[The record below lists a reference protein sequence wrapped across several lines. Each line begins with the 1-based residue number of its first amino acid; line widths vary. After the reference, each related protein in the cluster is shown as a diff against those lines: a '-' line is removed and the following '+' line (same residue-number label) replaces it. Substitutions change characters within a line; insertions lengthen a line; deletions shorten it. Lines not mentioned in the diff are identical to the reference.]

1 MATLGLMV
9 WIAQE
14 VLKGDTVWFDERV
27 REIVNRQAAPW
38 LTALMQAITLFGS
51 VRFLFFAGT
60 LLMIVLAAAK
70 WRREWVLLVTTMGGA
85 SLLNVTLKL
94 SFQRTRPSPFFGTD
108 LPSSFSFP
116 SGHALLSL
124 CFYWILAHIA
134 ASRQRSAWVRGG
146 LWSAASL
153 LIGAIGFS
161 RIYLGV
167 HYPTDVLA
175 AFAAG
180 SVWIGFIVVADCLNA
195 RDNLRSSHGSSASVN
210 REG

>member
-1 MATLGLMV
+1 MV
-9 WIAQE
+9 WLAQE
-14 VLKGDTVWFDERV
+14 VLEGDTAWFDERV
-27 REIVNRQAAPW
+27 REIINRQAAPW
-38 LTALMQAITLFGS
+38 LTTLMQAITWLGS
-51 VRFLFFAGT
+51 VRFLFFVGT
-60 LLMIVLAAAK
+60 LLVIVLAAAR
-70 WRREWVLLVTTMGGA
+70 WRREWVLLVTTMAGA

-94 SFQRTRPSPFFGTD
+94 SFQRTRPSPFFGTE

-124 CFYWILAHIA
+124 CFYWILAHIT
-134 ASRQRSAWVRGG
+134 ASRQRSAWLRGG

-175 AFAAG
+175 AYAAG
-180 SVWIGFIVVADCLNA
+180 SVWIVCIIVADRLTL
-195 RDNLRSSHGSSASVN
+195 RDNPRSSHGSSASVN
-210 REG
+210 GEA